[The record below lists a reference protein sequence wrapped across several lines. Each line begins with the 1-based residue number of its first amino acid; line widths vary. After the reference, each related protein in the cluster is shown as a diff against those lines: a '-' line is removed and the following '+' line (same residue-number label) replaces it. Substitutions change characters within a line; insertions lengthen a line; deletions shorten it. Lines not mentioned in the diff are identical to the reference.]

1 MMRYRFQLHSIVVQL
16 FLFFFAGMTLPVL
29 IGGLLSYSVSS
40 SVVQEQVGKVAA
52 LTITQVND
60 KLNLFFKKLDDT
72 SMMVLSSKD
81 IHGFLEAKKE
91 MTLYEREQLLKDAKE
106 LLTSIMINSPEILDI
121 NIFDVKRQNAV
132 LSSDT
137 LMSTPD
143 QWDSGWYKAIV
154 EAEGRTVWF
163 GLSRTSYIK
172 GTNTGFPVFGMGRA
186 IKSWETGDIIG
197 VLFAE
202 VMGDV
207 LIDELDRVQFGDT
220 GYTYVVNDEN
230 RYFYHPDPAL
240 YGETSDIALPDRAIE
255 HMFGKNR
262 MLLIPEMLDNG
273 WHVVGV
279 VPLEELNADSLTIR
293 NITVW
298 ITLGS
303 ILLAIAMGYFVTH
316 KIGKPLVDLSRLMR
330 RGEAGDLTVRSPNV
344 GRGEIGQLGRSFNK
358 MINQIGL
365 LIARIAEEESE
376 KKKAEIRAL
385 RYQINPHFLYN
396 TLNSIRWL
404 AKLGR
409 TNDVDNAVTSLVQL
423 LEGSL
428 ERNGVFVRLGEE
440 LDLLQKY
447 MIIQEFRYDNRIELR
462 IDCPDHLLNVPI
474 PRMLL
479 QPIVENAIF
488 HGIAPKDE
496 DGVIDI
502 RVEETEREQIRIAI
516 RDDGVGIAPGRME
529 QLLSTDG
536 ERGSRGMTNIGLR
549 HVHQTVQLYYGEQCG
564 ISVASEQGRGT
575 QVTITLTKLKGDH
588 HVQSAAG

>member
-1 MMRYRFQLHSIVVQL
+1 
-16 FLFFFAGMTLPVL
+16 
-29 IGGLLSYSVSS
+29 
-40 SVVQEQVGKVAA
+40 
-52 LTITQVND
+52 
-60 KLNLFFKKLDDT
+60 
-72 SMMVLSSKD
+72 
-81 IHGFLEAKKE
+81 
-91 MTLYEREQLLKDAKE
+91 
-106 LLTSIMINSPEILDI
+106 
-121 NIFDVKRQNAV
+121 
-132 LSSDT
+132 
-137 LMSTPD
+137 
-143 QWDSGWYKAIV
+143 
-154 EAEGRTVWF
+154 
-163 GLSRTSYIK
+163 
-172 GTNTGFPVFGMGRA
+172 
-186 IKSWETGDIIG
+186 
-197 VLFAE
+197 
-202 VMGDV
+202 
-207 LIDELDRVQFGDT
+207 
-220 GYTYVVNDEN
+220 
-230 RYFYHPDPAL
+230 
-240 YGETSDIALPDRAIE
+240 
-255 HMFGKNR
+255 
-262 MLLIPEMLDNG
+262 
-273 WHVVGV
+273 
-279 VPLEELNADSLTIR
+279 
-293 NITVW
+293 
-298 ITLGS
+298 
-303 ILLAIAMGYFVTH
+303 
-316 KIGKPLVDLSRLMR
+316 
-330 RGEAGDLTVRSPNV
+330 
-344 GRGEIGQLGRSFNK
+344 

-516 RDDGVGIAPGRME
+516 RDDGVGIAPSRME